1 MARMVPMPPCPTQ
14 KAKNAKGTFRR
25 LLTFIKPE
33 IPKIVLVLVCA
44 IIATVFDIF
53 APRQLGLATTE
64 IFRPASRLPM
74 ASQVRA

>member
-1 MARMVPMPPCPTQ
+1 MPTQ
-14 KAKNAKGTFRR
+14 KAKNARGTFRR

-53 APRQLGLATTE
+53 APRQLGLATT
-64 IFRPASRLPM
+64 AVSYTHLTLPTILL
-74 ASQVRA
+74 V